1 MSWVKMDIVVD
12 GAEVPLYAIRCGECG
27 VIDYQDV
34 ISIPGV
40 VG

>member
-1 MSWVKMDIVVD
+1 MSWVKLDIVVD

-34 ISIPGV
+34 IDIPGV